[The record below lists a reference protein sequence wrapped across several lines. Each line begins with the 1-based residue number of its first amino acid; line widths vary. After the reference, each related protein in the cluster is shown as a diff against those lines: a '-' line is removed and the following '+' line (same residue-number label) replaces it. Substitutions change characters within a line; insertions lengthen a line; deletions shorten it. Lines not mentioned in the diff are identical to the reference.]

1 MWLFLKFLI
10 SVIGGHCDYSPLV
23 PKSVAMTLNC
33 FMFFC
38 FSARRRKVQASS
50 RVCVMLLVKVHAREV
65 KPEKRTP
72 KKENE
77 SFCNSVNIKIK
88 LLKLLLYL
96 WLNTCIISVVLLYQH
111 RLWKIWHLC
120 SGVNF
125 CSCNP
130 LKCMSW
136 HENVKIYSTSQVTNL
151 ALQAYIGSYHLGI
164 QIH

>member
-1 MWLFLKFLI
+1 MWLFLKFVI
-10 SVIGGHCDYSPLV
+10 SVIGGRCDYSPLA
-23 PKSVAMTLNC
+23 PKKCSYNSELFYV
-33 FMFFC
+33 FC
-38 FSARRRKVQASS
+38 FSVRRRKVQANS
-50 RVCVMLLVKVHAREV
+50 RVCVMLLIKVHAREA

-88 LLKLLLYL
+88 LLLYL
-96 WLNTCIISVVLLYQH
+96 WLNTCIISVVLLLYQH
-111 RLWKIWHLC
+111 RLWKIWNLC

-130 LKCMSW
+130 LKCVSW

-164 QIH
+164 WIH